1 MNTVGLIFGVF
12 FTGIVLAE
20 RADRDMPIHIEAD
33 KATVEDFDREDTAE
47 VHTKQVSILTGNV
60 KLRQGTL
67 IIHADK
73 VVMKESSDDFRFV
86 TAFGNL
92 VSFRQKREGLD
103 EYIEAWAKRVEFD
116 NKTDKIELFRNA
128 RLKRGQDEV
137 EGDYISYNMIS
148 EFFQVTSGNMQ
159 DSETSADNRVRIVIQ
174 PKNKPETVGEPEQ

>member
-1 MNTVGLIFGVF
+1 MRYFLKKQGVILNAVGLIFGVF

-20 RADRDMPIHIEAD
+20 RADRDMPIYIEAD

-116 NKTDKIELFRNA
+116 NKTDKIE
-128 RLKRGQDEV
+128 
-137 EGDYISYNMIS
+137 
-148 EFFQVTSGNMQ
+148 
-159 DSETSADNRVRIVIQ
+159 
-174 PKNKPETVGEPEQ
+174 